1 MSDYSER
8 GAQPVEDAAVE
19 DPPTVEE
26 VKAAQRRKHPEQAET
41 AMHGDPTEPDGPRET
56 SEGETERSE
65 PGSD

>member
-26 VKAAQRRKHPEQAET
+26 VKAAQRRNHPEQAAT
-41 AMHGDPTEPDGPRET
+41 ARHGDPTEPEGPQET
-56 SEGETERSE
+56 SGTETEHPE